1 MVKVLIVDDSRAL
14 RRMMGDLLRG
24 LAIEVGEASNGRE
37 ALQWLRANSL
47 PNIAL
52 VDWNMPEMDGLEFL
66 REVRRTPSLRQ
77 LPVMMVT
84 TETEMDQMVRAL
96 AAGANEYLMKPFT
109 QAMIAEKLQLL
120 GILEEVS

>member
-1 MVKVLIVDDSRAL
+1 
-14 RRMMGDLLRG
+14 MMGDLLRG

>member
-1 MVKVLIVDDSRAL
+1 MVKALIVDDSRAL